1 VLTSVDDLLA
11 AVAFVYGPRQVPR
24 AFGLL
29 SAAREVGRGEDATTL
44 AANLKTTPRR
54 LRELASSADPI
65 SGLFK
70 TTLGASVDQAL
81 LAKRR
86 QGLGQ
91 LLLASLAE
99 RAFERLYRRT
109 LGDQEL
115 LLEDQRS
122 GYTETDYR
130 VLNGARRPVFRLNI
144 KFHGTLFM
152 NARAMV
158 GLEPNDCFALATYKV
173 WQGIHKQQT
182 EVLPYVFAI
191 VSVPGLKAETVG
203 ETAREGLVHLAA
215 FAYTAKTGGKRDVE
229 DAIVRHLIEDQ
240 QPADVAERI
249 ATFAARIE
257 GAEWRVISARKAD
270 LLLREL
276 LFDRVYAVRQRSFAQ
291 TQVNMHFSLS
301 QDLTALEDFLRLWRE
316 RGPQG
321 LASMLER
328 GLV

>member
-1 VLTSVDDLLA
+1 M
-11 AVAFVYGPRQVPR
+11 PR
-24 AFGLL
+24 AFQLL
-29 SAAREVGRGEDATTL
+29 RAVRDVQGGENATTL
-44 AANLKTTPRR
+44 AANLKTTARR
-54 LRELASSADPI
+54 LGDLATGDDPI
-65 SGLFK
+65 HGLFK
-70 TTLGASVDQAL
+70 TTLATSADEML

-99 RAFERLYRRT
+99 RAFERLYRKT

-115 LLEDQRS
+115 LLEDHRS
-122 GYTETDYR
+122 RYTETDYR

-152 NARAMV
+152 NAKAMV

-173 WQGIHKQQT
+173 WQGMQKQHA

-203 ETAREGLVHLAA
+203 LTAPEGLVHLAA
-215 FAYTAKTGGKRDVE
+215 FVYAAKAGRKRDVE

-240 QPADVAERI
+240 QPADVTERV
-249 ATFAARIE
+249 AAFAVQIE
-257 GAEWRVISARKAD
+257 GVEWRVISARKAD
-270 LLLREL
+270 KLLREL

-301 QDLTALEDFLRLWRE
+301 HDLTSLEQFLRLWRE

>member
-1 VLTSVDDLLA
+1 MLAGLDELLA
-11 AVAFVYGPRQVPR
+11 VVSTVYAGRPLPR
-24 AFGLL
+24 ALALL
-29 SAAREVGRGEDATTL
+29 RAARDVGRGQEVEPL
-44 AANLKTTPRR
+44 AASLKTTGRR
-54 LRELASSADPI
+54 LTALATSADPI
-65 SGLFK
+65 SDLFK
-70 TTLGASVDQAL
+70 TTLAAAREESL

-99 RAFERLYRRT
+99 RAFERLYRKT
-109 LGDQEL
+109 LGAEEL
-115 LLEDQRS
+115 HLEDERS

-130 VLNGARRPVFRLNI
+130 VLNGSHRPVFRLNI
-144 KFHGTLFM
+144 KFHGTLFV
-152 NARAMV
+152 NAKTMV
-158 GLEPNDCFALATYKV
+158 NLEPKDCFALATYKV
-173 WQGIHKQQT
+173 WQGMQKQHT

-191 VSVPGLKAETVG
+191 VSVPGLTGEIVGATVSP
-203 ETAREGLVHLAA
+203 TLVHLAA
-215 FAYTAKTGGKRDVE
+215 FAYASKAAGKRDVE
-229 DAIVRHLIEDQ
+229 DAIVRHLIEDEQ
-240 QPADVAERI
+240 AEEFARPL

-270 LLLREL
+270 QLLRDL
-276 LFDRVYAVRQRSFAQ
+276 LFERVFAVRQRSFAQ

-301 QDLTALEDFLRLWRE
+301 RDLTPLVEFLRLWRE